1 MSTENNMA
9 SKAKIAYGSRRC
21 WATCQQPNVGAALFI
36 PTNSASATQII
47 KTPTNDRFA
56 CCRSLPTWLF
66 LSVPHNQTARSGV
79 TPKRAE
85 VFFPKEG

>member
-47 KTPTNDRFA
+47 KTPTKDRFA

-66 LSVPHNQTARSGV
+66 LSVPHNQTARSG
-79 TPKRAE
+79 
-85 VFFPKEG
+85 